1 MDNVTITSNSSN
13 LVVNRSII
21 AQNVN
26 TESISTESIN
36 VTDDVYINSAIYTP
50 VGSIITYAGTTAP
63 AGWLFCDGSEVTKTT
78 YARLYAVI
86 GTTYGTAS
94 NGTKF
99 VLPNLADRIP
109 VGKSGATSVG
119 NTGGNSSVTLSV
131 EQLPS
136 HTHTGTTD
144 VSGVHTHTGTT
155 DVSGAHTHTGTT
167 DSNGSHT
174 HGITDPGHT
183 HSQTTINDDFNNSG
197 GNPPGFAADSAG
209 SRTWNNISTAYTGI
223 SVNSGGSHAHTFTTG
238 ASSTHAHT
246 FTTGASSTHAHTF
259 TTNAT
264 GSGSSIDIR
273 NKYVVLNYIIR
284 Y

>member
-1 MDNVTITSNSSN
+1 M
-13 LVVNRSII
+13 
-21 AQNVN
+21 N
-26 TESISTESIN
+26 TDTLTTESIN
-36 VTDDVYINSAIYTP
+36 VTDDVYVNSAIYTP
-50 VGSIITYAGTTAP
+50 VGSIITYAGPTAP
-63 AGWLFCDGSEVTKTT
+63 TGWLFCDGSEVSKTA

-86 GTTYGTAS
+86 GTTYGTAT

-109 VGKSGATSVG
+109 VGKSGTSSVG
-119 NTGGNSSVTLSV
+119 NTGGNSSVTLAV

-136 HTHTGTTD
+136 
-144 VSGVHTHTGTT
+144 HTHTGTT

-167 DSNGSHT
+167 DSNGAHSHS
-174 HGITDPGHT
+174 ITDPGHT

-197 GNPPGFAADSAG
+197 ANPPGFSADSAG

-246 FTTGASSTHAHTF
+246 FTTGASTTHAHTF

-264 GSGSSIDIR
+264 GSGSTIDIR
-273 NKYVVLNYIIR
+273 NKFVVMNYIIR